1 MSRDEESKSRLYSRR
16 KGHGEARRSMKE
28 ESNSPIT
35 TWQPQQQN
43 STTAV
48 ARPILAISS
57 GIQGM
62 FSLACPFPA
71 QHIIFARLG
80 FPATLTHDKNSNTLT
95 SITLNYIENYWFLT
109 SRWKSARIFSYTST
123 YPYLRLPG
131 ERDTSCPHRETLC
144 LRTAISTACTT
155 SAMIIAMEKSGFNS
169 PPFCWVKYVLFLRR
183 GGICNSHLDT
193 KITGFKE

>member
-80 FPATLTHDKNSNTLT
+80 FPATLTHDKNSTHSHQSH
-95 SITLNYIENYWFLT
+95 SIISKLLILNLPLEIRQNILLHFHIPILASPRRAGYVVSSPWNSLFTDRDLYCMYHVRNDYRDGKKRIQFTTVLLSEVCTVFAK
-109 SRWKSARIFSYTST
+109 RWN
-123 YPYLRLPG
+123 
-131 ERDTSCPHRETLC
+131 
-144 LRTAISTACTT
+144 
-155 SAMIIAMEKSGFNS
+155 M
-169 PPFCWVKYVLFLRR
+169 
-183 GGICNSHLDT
+183 
-193 KITGFKE
+193 